1 MEPIFP
7 LDKYSYIFPN
17 PLDASDEGLLAY
29 GGDLHPN
36 RIMTGYRNGIFPWF
50 NEDDPVLWWSPNPRF
65 ILEIE
70 ALKIPKSLKRV
81 IKKQPFEIKYDT
93 SFVQV
98 MIECANAS
106 RPDQDGTWIVPDMIE
121 AYSEL
126 HSLGH
131 AHSFEAWENGELV
144 AGGYGVVVG
153 DIFCGESMFTK
164 VSDGSKIAFVHLVE
178 RLKANGFKYI
188 DSQIYTDHLE
198 RFGAKHIPRETY
210 IRLVKE
216 ALLKPRDF

>member
-7 LDKYSYIFPN
+7 LDKYSYTFPN

-50 NEDDPVLWWSPNPRF
+50 NEDDPILWWSPNPRF
-65 ILEIE
+65 VLDIE
-70 ALKIPKSLKRV
+70 KFKIPKSLNRT
-81 IKKQPFEIKYDT
+81 IKKQQLEIKYDT
-93 SFVQV
+93 AFVQV

-106 RPDQDGTWIVPDMIE
+106 RPDQDGTWIVPEMIE

-131 AHSFEAWENGELV
+131 AHSFEAWEDGVLV

-164 VSDGSKIAFVHLVE
+164 VSDASKIAFVHLVQ
-178 RLKANGFKYI
+178 RLKCNGFKYI
-188 DSQIYTDHLE
+188 DSQIYTDHLA
-198 RFGAKHIPRETY
+198 RFGAVHISRETY
-210 IRLVKE
+210 ISLVKE
-216 ALLKPRDF
+216 ALFNPKDF